1 MDQPTPETR
10 STEHWRAL
18 LTGED
23 KSLKQLRR
31 LWRHVPASPRCKV
44 CAAPF
49 HGPGR
54 IATKIAFHGQSIENP
69 MLCGMCFGQLRK
81 HPGGAEIEI
90 SVLFADVRG
99 STAIAE
105 RLSPHEFRRHIQRY
119 YELGSRA
126 IERNGGIVD
135 KFLGDGI
142 MALFIP
148 VIAGEG
154 HARRAVIAGADLLRD
169 VETSELPRAGIHVGV
184 GIGAGNAFVGVL
196 GADDRLDF
204 SALGDSVNIAARLGA
219 AAEPGRLLVSDL
231 AWTASGFAGSGP
243 PIARRSLDV
252 AGRHEPVDVLDLG
265 SGDLVA
271 VH

>member
-1 MDQPTPETR
+1 VGHTTPDPEA
-10 STEHWRAL
+10 TEHWRAL

-23 KSLKQLRR
+23 RSLQQLRR
-31 LWRHVPASPRCKV
+31 VWKHLPASPRCKV

-54 IATKIAFHGQSIENP
+54 LATRLAMHGQSPQNP
-69 MLCGMCFGQLRK
+69 LLCGMCFRQLGK

-90 SVLFADVRG
+90 GVLFADVRG

-105 RLSPHEFRRHIQRY
+105 RLTPHEFREHLQRY
-119 YELGSRA
+119 YELGGRA

-154 HARRAVIAGADLLRD
+154 HARRAVLAGADLLRD
-169 VETSELPRAGIHVGV
+169 VEASELPDLGIRAGV
-184 GIGAGNAFVGVL
+184 GIEVGNAFVGVL
-196 GADDRLDF
+196 GADERLDF
-204 SALGDSVNIAARLGA
+204 SALGDSVNTAARLGA
-219 AAEPGRLLVSDL
+219 AAGPGRLLVSEG
-231 AWTASGFAGSGP
+231 AWSASGFGGSGP
-243 PIARRSLDV
+243 AIPRRSLEV
-252 AGRHEPVDVLDLG
+252 AGRHEPVTVLDLA
-265 SGDLVA
+265 SGDLA
-271 VH
+271 AIH